1 MDNVRAGGDPKE
13 AANNIREMFQ
23 GLDYVPTYF
32 KWHDKAVRTTPAF
45 TIGGM
50 TRMYFWYLFKS
61 PKVVFQEL
69 YGWKPWTAYKY
80 IFGSILHN
88 MGLNRRRTNSYVR
101 DVFKAWNNEWV
112 SPKKAQS
119 AKTPASVG
127 VPVPAVQA
135 SAAANGPT
143 TN

>member
-1 MDNVRAGGDPKE
+1 
-13 AANNIREMFQ
+13 
-23 GLDYVPTYF
+23 
-32 KWHDKAVRTTPAF
+32 
-45 TIGGM
+45 
-50 TRMYFWYLFKS
+50 MYFWYLFKS

-101 DVFKAWNNEWV
+101 DVFKAWNKEWV
-112 SPKKAQS
+112 APKQGQPATATAEPRMQVP
-119 AKTPASVG
+119 AAPASV
-127 VPVPAVQA
+127 
-135 SAAANGPT
+135 AANGPT